1 MGSSNVES
9 TDLNILD
16 TITIFKCMYYA
27 CTNGYVTLKKNVCGA
42 LLMHVCVFCEDCLV
56 LKLWWI
62 IYT

>member
-1 MGSSNVES
+1 MSIVKS

-16 TITIFKCMYYA
+16 AITIFKCMYYA
-27 CTNGYVTLKKNVCGA
+27 CTNGYVTLKK
-42 LLMHVCVFCEDCLV
+42 MHVCVFCEDCLV